1 MTARRTLTPAQ
12 RRRVLEARG
21 DKCML
26 CHAEGVPLEID
37 HWLPLIFGGKNDDD
51 NLRPL
56 CEPCHKG
63 LTRITVKQNA
73 KVNRLLDGT
82 KKREYYWP
90 KRRFPK
96 GRGFRWEGWRKKLD
110 GTAVKV

>member
-1 MTARRTLTPAQ
+1 MKRKTLTPAT
-12 RRRVLEARG
+12 RRRILEAHG
-21 DKCML
+21 HKCAL

-37 HWLPLIFGGKNDDD
+37 HWLPLIFGGKNDDG

-73 KVNRLLDGT
+73 KVKRLLVGLT
-82 KKREYYWP
+82 KKREYNWP
-90 KRRFPK
+90 TRPFPK
-96 GRGFRWEGWRKKLD
+96 SRGFGWKGWRKPMK
-110 GTAVKV
+110 GPAVRI